1 MLEELKNIK
10 SEKSDLR
17 KFGLTVGIVLMIIAG
32 LLFWKEKESSQIF
45 FGVGAIIL
53 LTTIT
58 IPVILKPVYS
68 IWMVLGIIIGW
79 IMTRIILSLLFY
91 IILTPIGLVLR
102 LFGKQVLEL
111 RWNKSEQSYWNYRIK
126 ENLDHGNYE
135 RQF

>member
-68 IWMVLGIIIGW
+68 IWMVFGIIIGW

-126 ENLDHGNYE
+126 ENFDHGNYE

>member
-1 MLEELKNIK
+1 MLEELRNIK

-17 KFGLTVGIVLMIIAG
+17 KFGITVGIVLMIIAG

-68 IWMVLGIIIGW
+68 IWMVFGIIIGW

-126 ENLDHGNYE
+126 ENFDHGNYE